1 MGLILRIIDN
11 RKTED
16 AIPFDHLKTEING
29 NTKCVITTKGWDIQ
43 VEWTDITWSWLPLKD
58 VKAADP
64 LKLAEYA
71 VVGKIQNEPVFT
83 WWVSNTFRT
92 RKRIIYLLKST
103 MISKGSKKFE
113 IQISS
118 TIIEAEKMDVLNE
131 NKFWRKTIEKEL
143 ANIGISFKLLDTEVD
158 RKLNPR
164 K

>member
-1 MGLILRIIDN
+1 MGLILGIIDN

-16 AIPFDHLKTEING
+16 AIPFDQLKIEING
-29 NTKCVITTKGWDIQ
+29 NAKYVITTKGWDIQ

-64 LKLAEYA
+64 LKLAECA

-131 NKFWRKTIEKEL
+131 NKFWRKAIEKEL
-143 ANIGISFKLLDTEVD
+143 ANIGISFKLLDTEAD

>member
-16 AIPFDHLKTEING
+16 AIPFDQLKIEING
-29 NTKCVITTKGWDIQ
+29 NAKYVITTKGWDIQ

-58 VKAADP
+58 VKAVDP

-131 NKFWRKTIEKEL
+131 NKFWRKAIEKEL
-143 ANIGISFKLLDTEVD
+143 ANIGISFKLLDTEAD